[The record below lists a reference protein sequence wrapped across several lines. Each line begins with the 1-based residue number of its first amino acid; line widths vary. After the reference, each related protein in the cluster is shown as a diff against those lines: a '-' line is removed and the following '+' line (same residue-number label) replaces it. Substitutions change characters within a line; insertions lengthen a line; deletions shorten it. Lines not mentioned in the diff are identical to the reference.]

1 MANPLE
7 SFKKLPT
14 WGKVAV
20 AGGGAGAVYVAWR
33 MKQNAT
39 AASAAPAADTGSG
52 IDPETGYPVGSAQDE
67 AALAEL
73 QGGYPVGSYTNGVDT
88 GTVGT
93 TSGYGTIAQWA
104 AAAQAGLA
112 DIGFDPQTVAD
123 ALGAYV
129 SGQKLTSAEASIVNT
144 ARAEF
149 DSSGL
154 DLPAVVLTSSTGPA
168 TTGNTTPTITAGRV
182 VSVSS
187 NDAVVAW
194 TGVGDATQ
202 WRVTIT
208 GPGKINGKTSTVNK
222 PEATYGGLEAGHTY
236 EVTVTP
242 VGPGGKA
249 GKSGK
254 ITVKTTKG
262 K

>member
-1 MANPLE
+1 MANPLD

-20 AGGGAGAVYVAWR
+20 AGGGAGAAYVAWR
-33 MKQNAT
+33 MKQNAA
-39 AASAAPAADTGSG
+39 AASSTAADTGSG
-52 IDPETGYPVGSAQDE
+52 LDPQTGYPVGSAQDE

-73 QGGYPVGSYTNGVDT
+73 QGGYPVGAYTNGIST
-88 GTVGT
+88 GAVGT
-93 TSGYGTIAQWA
+93 TSGFGTNAQWSQ
-104 AAAQAGLA
+104 AAQSGLA
-112 DIGFDPQTVAD
+112 DIGFDPQTVAT
-123 ALGAYV
+123 ALGDWL
-129 SGQKLTSAEASIVNT
+129 SGQKITSTQAAIVY
-144 ARAEF
+144 AAKAEF
-149 DSSGL
+149 GAPPESD
-154 DLPAVVLTSSTGPA
+154 PPVVLTSSTGPA

-208 GPGKINGKTSTVNK
+208 GPGKINGRTATVNK
-222 PEATYGGLEAGHTY
+222 PEATYGGLESGHTY

-242 VGPGGKA
+242 IGPGGKA

-254 ITVKTTKG
+254 ITIKTTKA